1 MRSLF
6 RPHMVAAVL
15 AVAAL
20 NLIPH
25 QAYAQDAGADAIAQE
40 KRAIARQIVE
50 RGYPVDRREAL
61 FFGTMD
67 ETMLQMRESM
77 KGQLPEDEGA
87 QQILDNWLDEW
98 AGEAKG
104 VLSTHI
110 PNLMEAQAEGYAL
123 LFDLAELREINA
135 FVGTPAGQKFVEL
148 TPAIMATPAFK
159 QANQAYMEEVLS
171 ALPGAQARLKERLL
185 EYFSNQVESEPL
197 ES

>member
-6 RPHMVAAVL
+6 RPHMAAAAL
-15 AVAAL
+15 AVGVL
-20 NLIPH
+20 NLVPY
-25 QAYAQDAGADAIAQE
+25 QAYAQDVGADAITQE

-50 RGYPVDRREAL
+50 RGFPVNRREAL

-87 QQILDNWLDEW
+87 QQILDTWLDEW

-104 VLSTHI
+104 VLSAHI

-135 FVGTPAGQKFVEL
+135 FVGTPTGQKFVEL

-171 ALPGAQARLKERLL
+171 ALPEAQARLKERLL
-185 EYFSNQVESEPL
+185 EYFSNRAESEPS

>member
-1 MRSLF
+1 M
-6 RPHMVAAVL
+6 AAAAL

-25 QAYAQDAGADAIAQE
+25 QTYAQDSGSSAIEQE

-50 RGYPVDRREAL
+50 RGFPVDRRGAL

-77 KGQLPEDEGA
+77 KGQLPDDEGA
-87 QQILDNWLDEW
+87 QQILDTWLDEW
-98 AGEAKG
+98 ADDAKG

-110 PNLMEAQAEGYAL
+110 PDLMEAQAEGYAL
-123 LFDLAELREINA
+123 LFNLAELREIKA
-135 FVGTPAGQKFVEL
+135 FVGTPTGQKFVEL

-159 QANQAYMEEVLS
+159 QASQAYMEEVLS
-171 ALPGAQARLKERLL
+171 VLPSARARLKERLL
-185 EYFSNQVESEPL
+185 EYFSNRVESEPS